1 MARAR
6 NLKPSF
12 FTNEV
17 LAEIHPLGRL
27 LFQGLWCVSDREGRL
42 EDRPRKLK
50 AELLPYDECDVDS
63 LLNALQMHGF
73 ILRYEA
79 NNSRYI
85 QVLNFKKHQ
94 NPHMKEAESSIP
106 APDLRGACTV
116 LAPETPELDGLIP
129 PSLNPLP
136 DCGSSAKPPPSR
148 PGAIA
153 VLLRNLEKTRGKAA
167 KITSSH
173 PQVQKWSEKGVTDD
187 QLAEAYVLAVSDREV
202 AGDDAPINA
211 GFLDVFVDKVL
222 NPPKAKASGPPWW
235 TSDQTIIA
243 KGNELGINPRPGES
257 MNEFKGRIQE
267 RIASNTRSGSEVRL
281 QASNP

>member
-17 LAEIHPLGRL
+17 LADIHPLGRL

-50 AELLPYDECDVDS
+50 AELLPYDDCDVDS
-63 LLNALQMHGF
+63 LLNALQTHGF

-79 NNSRYI
+79 NNTRYI

-106 APDLRGACTV
+106 APEITV
-116 LAPETPELDGLIP
+116 LAPETPERAGLIP

-136 DCGSSAKPPPSR
+136 DCGSSAKSPPSR

-153 VLLRNLEKTRGKAA
+153 VLLRDLEKTRGKAA

-173 PQVQKWSEKGVTDD
+173 PQVQEWAEKGITDE
-187 QLAEAYVLAVSDREV
+187 QLTEAYALAVSDREV

-211 GFLDVFVDKVL
+211 GFLQVFVDKVL
-222 NPPKAKASGPPWW
+222 NPPKAKASGPAWW

-243 KGNELGINPRPGES
+243 KGQELGINPRPGES

-267 RIASNTRSGSEVRL
+267 RIAGNTRSGSQVRL
-281 QASNP
+281 PTTDT